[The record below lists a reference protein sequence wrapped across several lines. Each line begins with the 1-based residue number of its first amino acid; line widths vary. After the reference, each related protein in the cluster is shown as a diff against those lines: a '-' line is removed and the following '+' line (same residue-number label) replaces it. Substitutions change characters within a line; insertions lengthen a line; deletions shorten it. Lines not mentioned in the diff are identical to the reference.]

1 MRKYDNFSSAL
12 KTLSLSSEQDLEN
25 EFVQAE

>member
-25 EFVQAE
+25 ELCKAE